1 MIGTILQLVNPLE
14 TVLNKVTELKLK
26 RLEAES
32 DSEKI
37 QIEAELEALEV
48 RKQVLIAEQSNP
60 ITRWMRPLW
69 ALPFILYTWKIVVY
83 DKILKLGVTEPL
95 DDKMWGA
102 MMLILGAYFT
112 MRGIDKIVTKIWR

>member
-60 ITRWMRPLW
+60 ITR
-69 ALPFILYTWKIVVY
+69 
-83 DKILKLGVTEPL
+83 
-95 DDKMWGA
+95 
-102 MMLILGAYFT
+102 
-112 MRGIDKIVTKIWR
+112 